1 MSVKVYIDSVTKEL
15 VTIEGTKTKARP
27 PYSEVERWMDSSTNK
42 MTIRSIHDKEYIIQN
57 LIFSEAQTSAGVAY
71 ASLQAMWDAL
81 TPYFNST
88 T

>member
-1 MSVKVYIDSVTKEL
+1 
-15 VTIEGTKTKARP
+15 
-27 PYSEVERWMDSSTNK
+27 MDSSTNK

>member
-27 PYSEVERWMDSSTNK
+27 TYSEVERWMDSSTNK